1 MPIRFLWLGKLLECL
16 CFNNEAS
23 LPTYI
28 FNLSI
33 PLVSKEDF
41 AHFLKCHNK
50 AWFRPAMQPYAR
62 QSEHHRH
69 KHRWSN
75 TSWRSTKVALKG
87 GEKEIRA
94 SCRGWSES
102 SVFLNTKFKRL
113 ISGSMLALKFSSSA
127 YVSCLFLRLH
137 RRSEQGLTKM
147 HGSTTYAG
155 ILTEFGFTSPV
166 KTVTYILLLTARGF
180 LY

>member
-16 CFNNEAS
+16 SFINEAS

-94 SCRGWSES
+94 SCRGYLRVLCFWIPS
-102 SVFLNTKFKRL
+102 LN
-113 ISGSMLALKFSSSA
+113 AL
-127 YVSCLFLRLH
+127 Y
-137 RRSEQGLTKM
+137 QGLCWHLNFPAVHM
-147 HGSTTYAG
+147 YPAYSCVCIAG
-155 ILTEFGFTSPV
+155 LN
-166 KTVTYILLLTARGF
+166 KA
-180 LY
+180 